1 MKRDRDRREE
11 VVGEEESCGM
21 LVRGPGLVMGSGVAG
36 GASPPPPPATV
47 GGQGGSSGVGVQA
60 GVVVGGAEGLKTSCV
75 RAEKGGDAEKMSG
88 WRVVLA
94 RGGGGMEAR
103 GGGEMEARGG
113 GDGMTVLNG
122 MVLRERGVGVTE
134 VGVGG
139 EAEWK
144 LLGGRMRD
152 TTKKEEAVVVLEQ
165 GDRGEI
171 GIEWKCAC

>member
-1 MKRDRDRREE
+1 M
-11 VVGEEESCGM
+11 
-21 LVRGPGLVMGSGVAG
+21 
-36 GASPPPPPATV
+36 
-47 GGQGGSSGVGVQA
+47 GVQA

-103 GGGEMEARGG
+103 GGG
-113 GDGMTVLNG
+113 DGMTVLNG
-122 MVLRERGVGVTE
+122 MVLRERGVGATV